1 MQQVFQLTYIEYPS
15 EDKYFGFLMALFSLA
30 PILLLPSIL
39 TTFVYSRDLRVGFLS
54 LGLILSTVINEVLK
68 AIIKQQRPLLSHRKG
83 YGMPSDHAQFMFFL
97 LVVARNML
105 KDKRFR
111 PGFASF
117 GSFVLFI
124 ASVLVMISR
133 VYLGVHTLLQVL
145 IGALIGFIFGAI
157 WTQLF
162 EALSSKGFISYWS
175 NSIDSIWFTYCEF
188 KKIP

>member
-1 MQQVFQLTYIEYPS
+1 MKVFQLTYIEYPS

-97 LVVARNML
+97 FVVARNML

-111 PGFASF
+111 PGFARVVS
-117 GSFVLFI
+117 SVLFI

-133 VYLGVHTLLQVL
+133 IYLGVHTLSQVF

-157 WTQLF
+157 WTKLF
-162 EALSSKGFISYWS
+162 EALSSEGFISHWS
-175 NSIDSIWFTYCEF
+175 NIIDSIWFTYCEF
-188 KKIP
+188 KIIP